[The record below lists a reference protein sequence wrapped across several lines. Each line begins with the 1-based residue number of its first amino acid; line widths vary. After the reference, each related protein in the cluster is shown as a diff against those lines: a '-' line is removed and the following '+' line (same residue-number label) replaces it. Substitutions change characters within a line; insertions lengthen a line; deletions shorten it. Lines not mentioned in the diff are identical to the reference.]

1 MRFIVALVVSF
12 ALVWACAKPL
22 KKHPVPFYVG
32 AVALVVL
39 YFWGV
44 SAGVRGEAWS
54 YFQPLMQR
62 CALAFLLFTVVMFVG
77 VLGEGNP
84 LRTHLMPIRRQLSI
98 LACIFACGHIAFY
111 GASYLPR
118 LASAFSGNL
127 AFSLGLAAL
136 ITALM
141 AVLWVTSAKR
151 VKHAMTAVNWKR
163 VQRLAYPFYLLTY
176 VHLALLLMPS
186 AAAGNS
192 VAVLSIA
199 VYSIVMGAY
208 VVLRLRKA
216 AADRL
221 AEPAAAAS
229 DLDLEAAPAYTL
241 QNVVGL
247 LKRRRS
253 QMHGAE
259 GATCLLGNAERHVK
273 RQIPYGLTLAL
284 TPLHIRRGEHAGLPY
299 LEVVRAQQ
307 IVESRMQL
315 VVLPRLDLNGH
326 KSAVVALRDE
336 IHLALSAAAEIEQ
349 IGVLVTERLGDGI
362 FVDRAEVHRGCVG
375 DDIQHCLGRVLR

>member
-22 KKHPVPFYVG
+22 KKHPVPFYVC
-32 AVALVVL
+32 AVALVAL

-84 LRTHLMPIRRQLSI
+84 LRVHLMPIRRQLSI

-111 GASYLPR
+111 ASSYVPR
-118 LASAFSGNL
+118 LASAFTGNL

-141 AVLWVTSAKR
+141 VVLWATSAQR
-151 VKHAMTAVNWKR
+151 VKHTMKAASWKR
-163 VQRLAYPFYLLTY
+163 VQRLAYPFYVLTY

-186 AAAGNS
+186 AMAGNN

-229 DLDLEAAPAYTL
+229 DLDLEAAPA
-241 QNVVGL
+241 
-247 LKRRRS
+247 
-253 QMHGAE
+253 
-259 GATCLLGNAERHVK
+259 
-273 RQIPYGLTLAL
+273 
-284 TPLHIRRGEHAGLPY
+284 
-299 LEVVRAQQ
+299 
-307 IVESRMQL
+307 
-315 VVLPRLDLNGH
+315 
-326 KSAVVALRDE
+326 
-336 IHLALSAAAEIEQ
+336 
-349 IGVLVTERLGDGI
+349 
-362 FVDRAEVHRGCVG
+362 
-375 DDIQHCLGRVLR
+375 

>member
-22 KKHPVPFYVG
+22 KKHPVPFYVC
-32 AVALVVL
+32 AVALVAL

-141 AVLWVTSAKR
+141 VVLWVTSAQR
-151 VKHAMTAVNWKR
+151 VKHAM
-163 VQRLAYPFYLLTY
+163 
-176 VHLALLLMPS
+176 
-186 AAAGNS
+186 
-192 VAVLSIA
+192 
-199 VYSIVMGAY
+199 
-208 VVLRLRKA
+208 KA
-216 AADRL
+216 ASWSACSGSPIPSTCSPTCIWRCCSCPVLWPATRWPCFPSPCTRL
-221 AEPAAAAS
+221 S
-229 DLDLEAAPAYTL
+229 WAPMWSCACARPLPTVWPN
-241 QNVVGL
+241 QPPQPPTSTWKPPRR
-247 LKRRRS
+247 KRFRTS
-253 QMHGAE
+253 WA
-259 GATCLLGNAERHVK
+259 
-273 RQIPYGLTLAL
+273 
-284 TPLHIRRGEHAGLPY
+284 
-299 LEVVRAQQ
+299 
-307 IVESRMQL
+307 
-315 VVLPRLDLNGH
+315 
-326 KSAVVALRDE
+326 
-336 IHLALSAAAEIEQ
+336 
-349 IGVLVTERLGDGI
+349 
-362 FVDRAEVHRGCVG
+362 F
-375 DDIQHCLGRVLR
+375 

>member
-22 KKHPVPFYVG
+22 KKHPVPFYVC
-32 AVALVVL
+32 AVALVAL

-136 ITALM
+136 ITTLM
-141 AVLWVTSAKR
+141 VVLWVTSAQR
-151 VKHAMTAVNWKR
+151 VKHAMKAASWKR
-163 VQRLAYPFYLLTY
+163 VQRLAYPFYVLTY

-186 AAAGNS
+186 AVAGNE

-199 VYSIVMGAY
+199 VYSVVMGACARPLPT
-208 VVLRLRKA
+208 VWPNQPPQPPTSTWKPPRRKRFRTSWA
-216 AADRL
+216 
-221 AEPAAAAS
+221 
-229 DLDLEAAPAYTL
+229 
-241 QNVVGL
+241 
-247 LKRRRS
+247 
-253 QMHGAE
+253 
-259 GATCLLGNAERHVK
+259 
-273 RQIPYGLTLAL
+273 
-284 TPLHIRRGEHAGLPY
+284 
-299 LEVVRAQQ
+299 
-307 IVESRMQL
+307 
-315 VVLPRLDLNGH
+315 
-326 KSAVVALRDE
+326 
-336 IHLALSAAAEIEQ
+336 
-349 IGVLVTERLGDGI
+349 
-362 FVDRAEVHRGCVG
+362 F
-375 DDIQHCLGRVLR
+375 

>member
-1 MRFIVALVVSF
+1 MRFVIALAISF
-12 ALVWACAKPL
+12 ALIWLCAKPL
-22 KKHPVPFYVG
+22 KKYPVPFYLG
-32 AVALVVL
+32 AIVLLGL
-39 YFWGV
+39 YFWG
-44 SAGVRGEAWS
+44 SATGVRNEAWS

-62 CALAFLLFTVVMFVG
+62 CALAFLLFSIVMCVG
-77 VLGEGNP
+77 VLGERNP

-199 VYSIVMGAY
+199 VYSAVVGAY
-208 VVLRLRKA
+208 AVLRAAKALRDRA
-216 AADRL
+216 AAPAD
-221 AEPAAAAS
+221 APAAE
-229 DLDLEAAPAYTL
+229 LDLEAA
-241 QNVVGL
+241 
-247 LKRRRS
+247 
-253 QMHGAE
+253 
-259 GATCLLGNAERHVK
+259 
-273 RQIPYGLTLAL
+273 
-284 TPLHIRRGEHAGLPY
+284 
-299 LEVVRAQQ
+299 
-307 IVESRMQL
+307 
-315 VVLPRLDLNGH
+315 
-326 KSAVVALRDE
+326 
-336 IHLALSAAAEIEQ
+336 AA
-349 IGVLVTERLGDGI
+349 
-362 FVDRAEVHRGCVG
+362 
-375 DDIQHCLGRVLR
+375 